1 MCIIPCQAA
10 PSGAGQLQHP
20 SMNGQKTPGGRT
32 AKLVELQWQDFHK
45 TVFVQYGSV
54 GSSLTGPDCAWDIAP
69 FLGCS
74 ETTTGSVFS
83 DDDICDMGVNTRAPR
98 ALQAA

>member
-1 MCIIPCQAA
+1 
-10 PSGAGQLQHP
+10 
-20 SMNGQKTPGGRT
+20 MNGQKTPGGRT

-45 TVFVQYGSV
+45 TMFVQYGSV
-54 GSSLTGPDCAWDIAP
+54 GSSLTGPACAWDIAP

-83 DDDICDMGVNTRAPR
+83 DDDICNMGVNTRAPR